1 MLRVGKIDI
10 GRYLDTLV
18 WSPDLN
24 RVVTLEYFHISG
36 NLLVRID
43 RFSNLVT
50 DEHIEK
56 EAHFSSLALIL
67 SKPIA
72 LLGLREHNCCK
83 PKDSS
88 ISFKQRDTD
97 PDFFRL
103 RKV

>member
-1 MLRVGKIDI
+1 MLRVGKIDM
-10 GRYLDTLV
+10 GRFLATLV

-24 RVVTLEYFHISG
+24 RVVTLEHFHISG

-88 ISFKQRDTD
+88 ISFKQKDTD

>member
-1 MLRVGKIDI
+1 M
-10 GRYLDTLV
+10 
-18 WSPDLN
+18 
-24 RVVTLEYFHISG
+24 
-36 NLLVRID
+36 RID

-56 EAHFSSLALIL
+56 DAYFSSLALIL

-88 ISFKQRDTD
+88 ISFKQKDTNK
-97 PDFFRL
+97 DFFRL